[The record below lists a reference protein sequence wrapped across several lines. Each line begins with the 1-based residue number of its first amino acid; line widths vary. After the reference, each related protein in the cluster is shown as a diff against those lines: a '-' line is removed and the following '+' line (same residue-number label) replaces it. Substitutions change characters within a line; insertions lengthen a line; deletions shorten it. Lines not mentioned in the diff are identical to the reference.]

1 MRPHCCQFD
10 PKTIRYYRALKNISK
25 FLNKHLMLI
34 ILALGMW
41 VFFFFP
47 FTRWA
52 GDYLDSDGYM
62 RALRIYH
69 LLLAPSFGEQ
79 PIFETNY
86 PFGEILHWTRPM
98 DLIWLAMMPFSLP
111 LQLNL
116 KDAVFFSGAFV
127 SPMIGI
133 LAMLM
138 LGYGLRRHFNV
149 YLVLLGCSLLA
160 LNEGIT
166 IAFAP
171 SFPDHHSL
179 MVLLAFAAQTF
190 TLCWLKKR
198 QNKYLYLIG
207 ISLALS
213 VFTVVE
219 GVLLYVLFLV
229 FFLYLY
235 IFKNLSLQP
244 AVKISFSFAVALS
257 FFLLLNPPYEGVWF
271 VDTGRISI
279 FYVVAAWL
287 AYAGFLILNLS
298 HLHVVQIKI
307 LSLVAMT
314 LGFLLIL
321 LVLFGLEAFKL
332 PISPK
337 VHEIFN
343 SRIVGMHDVTS
354 FSMGEICNYG
364 TISIIALILNV
375 LMLRNYS
382 QRRLMIFNLCLL
394 LPLFILSLFAIR
406 ALVFCRI
413 FSILPYV
420 ACVDY
425 LYKKSAFAHHKN
437 ADFPAYIWLIVLFFI
452 SLNTI
457 SQLPYVLK
465 FKGNAKEY
473 INPAICQRVRS
484 IGGTLLTDVF
494 FAVSYVWKCDVN
506 TVSSPYHRNEQG
518 IYDSHIIF
526 NAETDGQT
534 IPLLL
539 RHQITQ
545 ILLFDKYSNSY
556 YKLDESHKNKLYYRL
571 IKRENVP
578 PYLVEI
584 PTNMPQAR
592 LYEVK
597 I

>member
-1 MRPHCCQFD
+1 M
-10 PKTIRYYRALKNISK
+10 
-25 FLNKHLMLI
+25 
-34 ILALGMW
+34 
-41 VFFFFP
+41 
-47 FTRWA
+47 
-52 GDYLDSDGYM
+52 
-62 RALRIYH
+62 
-69 LLLAPSFGEQ
+69 
-79 PIFETNY
+79 
-86 PFGEILHWTRPM
+86 
-98 DLIWLAMMPFSLP
+98 
-111 LQLNL
+111 
-116 KDAVFFSGAFV
+116 
-127 SPMIGI
+127 
-133 LAMLM
+133 
-138 LGYGLRRHFNV
+138 
-149 YLVLLGCSLLA
+149 
-160 LNEGIT
+160 
-166 IAFAP
+166 
-171 SFPDHHSL
+171 
-179 MVLLAFAAQTF
+179 
-190 TLCWLKKR
+190 
-198 QNKYLYLIG
+198 
-207 ISLALS
+207 
-213 VFTVVE
+213 
-219 GVLLYVLFLV
+219 
-229 FFLYLY
+229 
-235 IFKNLSLQP
+235 QP